1 MHKIYVSWECVTD
14 GKTRVGANFKYLME
28 QLLAG
33 GYQLDIETPNG
44 KQSFT
49 SEEAFGTWFDAITC

>member
-1 MHKIYVSWECVTD
+1 MLNIHVSWECVTD

-33 GYQLDIETPNG
+33 GYQLDIDTPRG

-49 SEEAFGTWFDAITC
+49 SEEEFGTWFDAIAC

>member
-1 MHKIYVSWECVTD
+1 MLNIHVSWECVID

-44 KQSFT
+44 KQSFN
-49 SEEAFGTWFDAITC
+49 SEKEFGTWFDAIAC